1 MSDQRAAS
9 SEQRTGA
16 AEAAPVEE
24 AVAEEEVVVDA
35 EIVEEAPPEDDSGDQ
50 VAAELDELAEAR
62 RERDSYLELAQRAR
76 ADFENYRKR
85 VAGQSAEAERRG
97 KVAVAQGLLP
107 AIDNLER
114 ALAATGV
121 ETGPPT
127 DPPAEP
133 LSAEVSARDALAS
146 GVALVLAELRTALE
160 RAGVHS
166 YDPVGERF
174 DPNLHE
180 AISTAQ
186 ADGAQGGTVVETL
199 QRGYRVD
206 EQVIRPARV
215 VVAG

>member
-1 MSDQRAAS
+1 MEERVADTDERA
-9 SEQRTGA
+9 TGA
-16 AEAAPVEE
+16 AEAPPGSAEDEE
-24 AVAEEEVVVDA
+24 IVDA
-35 EIVEEAPPEDDSGDQ
+35 EVVEEAPESGDGSGDQ

-85 VAGQSAEAERRG
+85 VAGQGAEAERRG
-97 KVAVAQGLLP
+97 KTAVAQGLLP

-114 ALAATGV
+114 ALAASGV
-121 ETGPPT
+121 ETGPPAA
-127 DPPAEP
+127 PPAEP

-146 GVALVLAELRTALE
+146 GVALVLAELRAALE

-186 ADGAQGGTVVETL
+186 GDGAEGGTVVETL